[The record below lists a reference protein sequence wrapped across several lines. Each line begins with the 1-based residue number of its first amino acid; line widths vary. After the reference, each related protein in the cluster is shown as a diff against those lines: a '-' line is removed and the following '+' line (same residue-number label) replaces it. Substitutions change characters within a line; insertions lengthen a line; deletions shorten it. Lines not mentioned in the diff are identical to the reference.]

1 MAAPNTYHIRR
12 VCIAPDP
19 GQQTHRLTK
28 HIHTITKM
36 ATSFQSHVHHNF
48 EPPTSELLFGG
59 RRVSDILRDGDTSVT
74 RRSSRKS
81 STENSAL
88 TEIVHSL
95 ANRSSSD
102 ILPSKLIGAD
112 YETILEWISSE
123 RMRKL
128 PAEGSSYD
136 KVLVW
141 ARLFVERLHS
151 FDLAVESF
159 AGDNH
164 MAAQLAYVHCASL
177 LSVCL
182 PPSISDEVD
191 TDNI

>member
-1 MAAPNTYHIRR
+1 
-12 VCIAPDP
+12 
-19 GQQTHRLTK
+19 
-28 HIHTITKM
+28 M

-48 EPPTSELLFGG
+48 EPPTSDLLFGG
-59 RRVSDILRDGDTSVT
+59 RRVSDILRDGDTSIT
-74 RRSSRKS
+74 RRNSRKS
-81 STENSAL
+81 STDNSAL
-88 TEIVHSL
+88 TELVHSL

-102 ILPSKLIGAD
+102 ILPSRLIGAD
-112 YETILEWISSE
+112 YETILEWVSSE

-177 LSVCL
+177 LGVCL
-182 PPSISDEVD
+182 HPSEFRTRPILTTSSSEKK
-191 TDNI
+191 TPAPCLTSSASFTAAPWA